1 MICLSL
7 SWLAG
12 FGRSSMNILIENLA
26 FAITCDAADRVIAG
40 ASLVVENDRIAAVG
54 PSEEIERRFRR
65 DSFDTI
71 RDGRRYG
78 VTPGFIDAH
87 VHLSEMLSR
96 GIYPDDVNTREW
108 VFNWAMPFYAHLGEE
123 DELVG

>member
-1 MICLSL
+1 
-7 SWLAG
+7 
-12 FGRSSMNILIENLA
+12 MNILIENLA

-54 PSEEIERRFRR
+54 PGEEIDRRFRR
-65 DSFDTI
+65 DGFDTI

-87 VHLSEMLSR
+87 VHLS
-96 GIYPDDVNTREW
+96 
-108 VFNWAMPFYAHLGEE
+108 
-123 DELVG
+123 